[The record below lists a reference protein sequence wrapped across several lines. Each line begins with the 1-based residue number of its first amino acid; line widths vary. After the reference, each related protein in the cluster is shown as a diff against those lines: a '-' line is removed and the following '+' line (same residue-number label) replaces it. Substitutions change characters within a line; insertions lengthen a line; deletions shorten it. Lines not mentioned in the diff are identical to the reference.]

1 MPPCISRIAVQ
12 SSRQGQILLVAQRCG
27 RSTDAVDDG
36 GVSFAARPFDT
47 RHAARIVSTASAT
60 PCYSGGMTHANPP
73 LLRRPSRLA
82 SAFGLALALGMATAA
97 LADGH
102 DDKEARRAAEMTALR
117 NAVARKEIQPLP
129 RIIALA
135 QRRVPGEVVKTELE
149 AKRSRLIYEVK
160 ILTPTGRVRE
170 VKLDARTGAIL
181 EVEDD

>member
-1 MPPCISRIAVQ
+1 
-12 SSRQGQILLVAQRCG
+12 
-27 RSTDAVDDG
+27 
-36 GVSFAARPFDT
+36 
-47 RHAARIVSTASAT
+47 
-60 PCYSGGMTHANPP
+60 
-73 LLRRPSRLA
+73 
-82 SAFGLALALGMATAA
+82 MATAA